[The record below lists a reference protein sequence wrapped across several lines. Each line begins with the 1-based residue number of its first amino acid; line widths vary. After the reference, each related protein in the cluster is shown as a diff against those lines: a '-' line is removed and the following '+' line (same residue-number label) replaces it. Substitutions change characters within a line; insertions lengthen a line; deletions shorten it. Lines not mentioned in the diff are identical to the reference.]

1 MLFQVRQGDTGLATG
16 AGAGRSFFALAL
28 LISVCLTGACAR
40 KVRVEIS
47 SLAEHE
53 ETRQAGQLAGRRCL
67 VLPARPDVSADDLQF
82 REFSAQVSTSLALK
96 DCAPAQGLEDA
107 DLAVFLHYG
116 IGDPIIVEQHGYL
129 TYRSWRRRGRGMA
142 DFPVT
147 TTYVFHACSLSLE
160 ARLVD
165 KATAPP
171 AGTKKRG
178 ASSGQPAEAGAKPG
192 RQVWKVDATHIG
204 PQNDLRVLFPWL
216 LAAAKEYY
224 GVDSGQTVLVKV
236 GVEDLIASP
245 PGPDA
250 P

>member
-1 MLFQVRQGDTGLATG
+1 M
-16 AGAGRSFFALAL
+16 RSFFALAL

-40 KVRVEIS
+40 KVKVEIN

-53 ETRQAGQLAGRRCL
+53 ETRQAGYLAGRRCL
-67 VLPARPDVSADDLQF
+67 VLPAKPDVSPDDLQF

-116 IGDPIIVEQHGYL
+116 VGDPIIVEQHGYVI
-129 TYRSWRRRGRGMA
+129 YRPWGRWGRGIA
-142 DFPVT
+142 DYIPVT
-147 TTYVFHACSLSLE
+147 TTYVFHACGLSLE
-160 ARLVD
+160 ARLVE

-178 ASSGQPAEAGAKPG
+178 ASSGPAAEEGAKPG

-204 PQNDLRVLFPWL
+204 RQSDLRALFPWL

-224 GVDSGQTVLVKV
+224 GVDSGQNILVKV

-245 PGPDA
+245 PEPDA